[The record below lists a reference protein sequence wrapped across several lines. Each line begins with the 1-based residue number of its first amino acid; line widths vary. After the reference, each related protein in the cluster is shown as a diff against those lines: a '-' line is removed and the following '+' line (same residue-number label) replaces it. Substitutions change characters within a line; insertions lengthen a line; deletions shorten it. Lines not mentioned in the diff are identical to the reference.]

1 MVRLII
7 DAAQFHHRRLL
18 GHQPH
23 DQFSGQRI
31 VEFRIDDSVHWLLPQ
46 KTKLA
51 AVAVFA
57 MCDSSVACDR
67 KDDSVTTY
75 PVIQIIVGIN
85 MAFLDEHQ
93 RLLVEES
100 AVLLAEEELQS
111 LCVTAAPV
119 FVAVQHRHEL
129 VQGSLEALSRLDTAA
144 CVDDATRALD
154 QEQSSLAQ
162 LSENHRVRRRTLL
175 QHSSLLE
182 LLELPSLMD
191 ACVRATQYEEALTIC
206 TLANTLEKRHSGAAG
221 GVVPAVTAQIRAR
234 SLDLRRHLL
243 YRLKQNVQNMPA
255 CLEVVTALRRLNAL
269 DLERSNS
276 QTTDTHERR
285 HFGLEL
291 QLRID
296 FLEARN
302 VWLDTTTTQNQSELL
317 LDLIERHRTRIF
329 EIATQYNAIFQGTT
343 ASSTNNL
350 EDISQQLLSMWMS
363 RRIQTFIN
371 ILTTQLF
378 HNSKN
383 ATVVVPDAGALRDVI
398 DAVLFFTSSCQ
409 RFGADFLPLL
419 APILESKLVALVKQ
433 QHWIDG
439 GLQPLQETLRIC
451 REAGVATPLL
461 NLNETS
467 LFVAAALDAEPL
479 PPPRLL
485 LGYPPLARLVNAV
498 LAGLNELRRCLLPGV
513 VCTLR
518 TALRLQVLRPA
529 LQELQQNERLVLT
542 PGFAASQIKGLREA
556 APKLI
561 QVFQLI
567 VEPYLLGSLESA
579 LGNPEQTIH
588 FYTIYRQNEQQLL
601 NPVTATVES
610 VTSADEPAEEKEESS
625 PPLEPDPLETNEE
638 TKENQPDA
646 E

>member
-1 MVRLII
+1 
-7 DAAQFHHRRLL
+7 
-18 GHQPH
+18 
-23 DQFSGQRI
+23 
-31 VEFRIDDSVHWLLPQ
+31 
-46 KTKLA
+46 
-51 AVAVFA
+51 
-57 MCDSSVACDR
+57 
-67 KDDSVTTY
+67 
-75 PVIQIIVGIN
+75 

-129 VQGSLEALSRLDTAA
+129 VQGSLQQLSRLDTAA

-154 QEQSSLAQ
+154 QEQSSLAE

-206 TLANTLEKRHSGAAG
+206 TLANTLEKRHSGAG
-221 GVVPAVTAQIRAR
+221 GSSVVPAVTAQIRAR
-234 SLDLRRHLL
+234 SQDLRRHLL

-269 DLERSNS
+269 DLERSS

-302 VWLDTTTTQNQSELL
+302 VWLDSTTQSELL

-329 EIATQYNAIFQGTT
+329 EIATQYNAIFQVTTT
-343 ASSTNNL
+343 ASTSNL

-378 HNSKN
+378 HSSKN

-398 DAVLFFTSSCQ
+398 DALLFFTSSCQ

-498 LAGLNELRRCLLPGV
+498 LLGLNELRRCLLPGV

-542 PGFAASQIKGLREA
+542 PGFAASQVKGLREA

-561 QVFQLI
+561 QIFQLI

-588 FYTIYRQNEQQLL
+588 FYTIYRQNEQLLL
-601 NPVTATVES
+601 NPVTPTVES
-610 VTSADEPAEEKEESS
+610 TTSPEEPAEEKEESS